1 MPQPQYDRIE
11 KGLVRVSRYIKRH
24 FAQSEHLSQR
34 LGERGSNGKVDVRDL
49 KSFIVDACRD
59 ELISRDLSKRDIE
72 AFLSAF
78 NYNHHGTAEI

>member
-1 MPQPQYDRIE
+1 
-11 KGLVRVSRYIKRH
+11 
-24 FAQSEHLSQR
+24 LSQR

-78 NYNHHGTAEI
+78 KYNQHGTTDI

>member
-1 MPQPQYDRIE
+1 VPQPQYDRIE
-11 KGLVRVSRYIKRH
+11 KGLVRVSRYIKQH
-24 FAQSEHLSQR
+24 FAQSELLSQR
-34 LGERGSNGKVDVRDL
+34 LGEKGSNGKVDVQDL

-78 NYNHHGTAEI
+78 NYNQHGTADI